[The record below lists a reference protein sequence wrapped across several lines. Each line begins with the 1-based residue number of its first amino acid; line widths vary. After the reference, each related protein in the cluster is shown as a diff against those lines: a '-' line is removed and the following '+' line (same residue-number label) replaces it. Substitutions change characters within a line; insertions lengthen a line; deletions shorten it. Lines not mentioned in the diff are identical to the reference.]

1 MLSTLL
7 PWPLPRVRSLR
18 LGQAWCRSLCVVF
31 ALSPCVAFTPV
42 LHAQSAATRDSATV
56 QRALADARNAEQIPL
71 LIELAALRQDDPTRV
86 LQLTNDALALLS
98 NFPSARDEA
107 RARLARAFALQ
118 LQGDYPQAL
127 AEAERAQRLS
137 AEWRAAD
144 KALSPADR
152 DLTADAW
159 YHVGLVQWRMANYAD
174 ASASVRQARTLL
186 LPMGNSAMLAK
197 TLSLVGAVHY
207 GQSQFAEALQE
218 YMASLH
224 MSEAMGDEIAMG
236 RAHNNI
242 GLVLIDLNRKQEGY
256 EALKRALA
264 IHDRLGP
271 RQFLVNTLNNI
282 GLALLELERPR
293 EALPYLRRAM
303 AMDQATGNRYGE
315 AKEHSNIGF
324 AYEKLNEPN
333 VALGYHQKALALREE
348 IGDKDG
354 MVRSIGAIA
363 GLRIKQG
370 DAKGAI
376 PLYERA
382 VALAKEINDR
392 RDEAD
397 QLQLLSRARAAVGD
411 TAGAFR
417 DFQRFHELHATLNDS
432 TLRRQI
438 AELETRYQALAR
450 QRELASVS
458 ALAESRRANVQRLI
472 LGSTLLAGCL
482 VLLGVLYVGRGRAQR
497 ALRESEQRYRAL
509 FQASATPTFLAES
522 GTERII
528 DCNGPARAL
537 CVTAPEAESAV
548 RALEPEWVRRA
559 LLRSLESADGQEVAV
574 DDVWTDVNGGQR
586 WTEVRGSPVALGG
599 RSCLLVTVRDT
610 TEQRQQEQARQR
622 EDKLQSLGVLAGGI
636 AHDFNNALTAI
647 LGHIA
652 LARVGDD
659 ADRREMLAGAE
670 TAAVGASRLT
680 AQLLAFAKGGMP
692 LRRSTDVGRLLRDAV
707 ALAGA
712 GSHMRIDLELP
723 AELWHAHVDS
733 GQFSQVVSNIVIN
746 AQQATGEGG
755 RLLVRA
761 ANVSGELPGT
771 AANGA
776 SGEATSSTNERR
788 YVRIDFED
796 NGVGIPEAI
805 RARVFD
811 PYFTTKNSGS
821 GLGLATAFAICR
833 NHGGALTFESREGV
847 GTTFHAYFAAT
858 REAVA
863 PPVSQGA
870 ETPDGNGSILVL
882 DDEPLVRN
890 ILTRMLRH
898 WGFEVESVSEG
909 RAAVDRYV
917 ERMRA
922 GRPFDLLI
930 MDLTIPG
937 GMGGRQA
944 MAEIL
949 KHDPSARAI
958 VASGYSD
965 DPTMAHYREAGFQ
978 GALAKPFQRE
988 QLAQAV
994 SAVLPRIASTPTD

>member
-1 MLSTLL
+1 M
-7 PWPLPRVRSLR
+7 
-18 LGQAWCRSLCVVF
+18 GVVF
-31 ALSPCVAFTPV
+31 ALLLCVAFLPV
-42 LHAQSAATRDSATV
+42 LHAQPPAARDSATV
-56 QRALADARNAEQIPL
+56 LRALAAARDAERIPL
-71 LIELAALRQDDPTRV
+71 LIELAALRQDEPARV
-86 LQLTNDALALLS
+86 LTLTSDALTLLS
-98 NFPSARDEA
+98 KFPSSRDEV
-107 RARLARAFALQ
+107 RARLARAYALQ

-127 AEAERAQRLS
+127 AEAERARRTS
-137 AEWRAAD
+137 AEWRAAGD
-144 KALSPADR
+144 ALSPSDR
-152 DLTADAW
+152 ELTADAW
-159 YHVGLVQWRMANYAD
+159 YHVGYVQWRMADYAD
-174 ASASVRQARTLL
+174 ALANAEQARKLL

-197 TLSLVGAVHY
+197 TMSLVGSVHY
-207 GQSQFAEALQE
+207 AQTQLAEALQE

-224 MSEAMGDEIAMG
+224 MSETIGDEIAMG

-256 EALKRALA
+256 EALRRALA

-271 RQFLVNTLNNI
+271 KQYLVNTLNNI
-282 GLALLELERPR
+282 GMALLELERPR

-324 AYEKLNEPN
+324 AYQMLNEPN
-333 VALGYHQKALALREE
+333 VALGYHQKALALREA

-354 MVRSIGAIA
+354 LVRTIGAIA
-363 GLRIKQG
+363 GLRLKQG

-376 PLYERA
+376 PLFERA
-382 VALAKEINDR
+382 AALAKEINNP

-397 QLQLLSRARAAVGD
+397 QLLELSKARAAVGD
-411 TAGAFR
+411 TAAAFR
-417 DFQRFHELHATLNDS
+417 DYQRFHELHATLNDS

-438 AELETRYQALAR
+438 AELEARYQALAR

-458 ALAESRRANVQRLI
+458 ALAESRRTKMQGLI
-472 LGSTLLAGCL
+472 VGSALLVACL
-482 VLLGVLYVGRGRAQR
+482 ALLGVLYVGRGRAQR
-497 ALRESEQRYRAL
+497 ALGESEQRYRVL
-509 FQASATPTFLAES
+509 FQASATPTFLVEA
-522 GTERII
+522 GTARII

-537 CVTAPEAESAV
+537 CDIAPEAESAV
-548 RALEPEWVRRA
+548 RAVEPEWVRRA
-559 LLRSLESADGQEVAV
+559 LLRSFESAHGQAVAV
-574 DDVWTDVNGGQR
+574 DDVWTDATGGQR

-610 TEQRQQEQARQR
+610 TEQRRQEQARQR

-659 ADRREMLAGAE
+659 ADRHEMLAGAE
-670 TAAVGASRLT
+670 SAAVGASRLT

-692 LRRSTDVGRLLRDAV
+692 MRRSMDVGRLLRDTV

-723 AELWHAHVDS
+723 DDLWHAHVDS
-733 GQFSQVVSNIVIN
+733 GQFSQVVSNLVIN
-746 AQQATGEGG
+746 AQQATREGG
-755 RLLVRA
+755 RLIVRA
-761 ANVSGELPGT
+761 ANVTGELPT
-771 AANGA
+771 QVANDA
-776 SGEATSSTNERR
+776 SGDAAPSTNELR

-805 RARVFD
+805 RSRVFD
-811 PYFTTKNSGS
+811 PYFTTKSGGS

-847 GTTFHAYFAAT
+847 GTTFHAYFPASS
-858 REAVA
+858 EVVA
-863 PPVSQGA
+863 PPPPHGA
-870 ETPDGNGSILVL
+870 VTPEGHASILVL
-882 DDEPLVRN
+882 DDEPLVRK
-890 ILTRMLRH
+890 ILTRMLEQ
-898 WGFEVESVSEG
+898 WGFDVESVSDG
-909 RAAVDRYV
+909 RAAVERYV

-949 KHDPSARAI
+949 THDPAARAI

-994 SAVLPRIASTPTD
+994 NAVLPRSVATPAN